1 MSSSS
6 SSRAATLSLYRS
18 LLRTVARFPSKKK
31 SAIRADI
38 IAEFRLGSRLS
49 DSARISDAIGVARD
63 GLATMQKYTGFDKRK
78 MEWNVQLDS
87 APLGA
92 GGDVAQRHVIGE
104 FEAVKGGEVK
114 KL

>member
-1 MSSSS
+1 
-6 SSRAATLSLYRS
+6 
-18 LLRTVARFPSKKK
+18 
-31 SAIRADI
+31 
-38 IAEFRLGSRLS
+38 
-49 DSARISDAIGVARD
+49 
-63 GLATMQKYTGFDKRK
+63 MQKYTGFDKRK

-92 GGDVAQRHVIGE
+92 GGDVAQRHVTGE